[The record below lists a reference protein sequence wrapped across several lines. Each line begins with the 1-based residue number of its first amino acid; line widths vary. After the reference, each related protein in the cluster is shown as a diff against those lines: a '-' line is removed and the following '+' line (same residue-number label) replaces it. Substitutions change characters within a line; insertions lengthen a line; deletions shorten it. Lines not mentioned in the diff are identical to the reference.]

1 MRNTRNTF
9 RKAFTLVE
17 LLVVIA
23 IIGILIG
30 MLLPAVQQV
39 REAARRATCMNN
51 QRQLALAAH
60 NFESTFEKFPPGIGL
75 PTEVDWVSD
84 PLMSPRIF
92 QTDQFD
98 WTGAVGNTNS
108 NYGFAFFLL
117 PFCEQNAIYDVY
129 TAGTPNTGRISFWGG
144 GWPFDN
150 QSGEM
155 LNQKEIQMFM
165 CPSDD
170 EPTGTNPFWKDE
182 SPTAGDPVLSG
193 KSNYI
198 ACFGAD
204 QWEGFTRDSLGAPG
218 PNDNRLFKSRWGIF
232 GPNSRT
238 TFANIADGTSNVIL
252 TGERVTRSET
262 DINGEYGDGSDG
274 WTYPPEVKGSLWIGY
289 CEDSSAGAPFA
300 NSNSH
305 HSVAGTTVSSQAVLT
320 GVNGGSSG
328 RNIASSGH
336 PGGAAVS
343 LADGSSHFLNETM
356 SFSVLED
363 LVQMADGDIVNN
375 F

>member
-1 MRNTRNTF
+1 MRNRS

-51 QRQLALAAH
+51 QRQVALACH
-60 NFESTFEKFPPGIGL
+60 NFESTFERFPPGFGM
-75 PTEVDWVSD
+75 PYEVNWVSD
-84 PLMSPRIF
+84 PVLSPRIF
-92 QTDQFD
+92 DGGD
-98 WTGAVGNTNS
+98 WDWSGTVGNNNS
-108 NYGFAFFLL
+108 MYGLNFFIL
-117 PFCEQNAIYDVY
+117 PYCEQNAIYEGY
-129 TAGTPNTGRISFWGG
+129 SAGTPGTGRWAYWGG

-150 QSGEM
+150 NNASEM
-155 LNQKEIQMFM
+155 LNQKEIQVFM

-170 EPTGTNPFWKDE
+170 EGSGTNPFWKDE
-182 SPTAGDPVLSG
+182 NPRVGDPVLSG

-198 ACFGAD
+198 ACFGAN
-204 QWEGFTRDSLGAPG
+204 QWAAFNRESLGAAG
-218 PNDNRLFKSRWGIF
+218 PNDNVQIKSRWGIF

-262 DINGEYGDGSDG
+262 DINGDYGDGSDN
-274 WTYPPEVKGSLWIGY
+274 WTYPEEVKGSLWVGY
-289 CEDSSAGAPFA
+289 CENSSAGAPFQ
-300 NSNSH
+300 NWMSH
-305 HSVAGTTVSSQAVLT
+305 QSVAGTTINWRQVET
-320 GVNGGSSG
+320 GVNGGNTG
-328 RNIASSGH
+328 RAIATSGH
-336 PGGAAVS
+336 PGGASVS
-343 LADGSSHFLNETM
+343 LADGSAHFLSENL
-356 SFSVLED
+356 SFSVLEN
-363 LVQMADGDIVNN
+363 LVQMADGNIVNN